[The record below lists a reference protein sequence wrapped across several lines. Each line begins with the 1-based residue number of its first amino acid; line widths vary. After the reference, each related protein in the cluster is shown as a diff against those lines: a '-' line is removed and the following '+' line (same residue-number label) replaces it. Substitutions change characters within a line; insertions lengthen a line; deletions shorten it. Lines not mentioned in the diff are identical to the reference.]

1 MPLGCRLFLLETLML
16 HMFRAIVWFL
26 VRLPL
31 LVLIFVTALVM
42 SSCTMLGLNYASLE
56 TANKAPPQP
65 ALNIAAIMSEPT
77 YRTDLMQSFED
88 VLYGPWPEGMPVS
101 WGEPR
106 RVESDLL
113 GGKGRLE
120 EIPVTIG
127 TGEGASQFWLAVA
140 IPAGE
145 GPFPLVISQTF
156 SSNCAAFPGYPVTS
170 PAGTPCEGSE
180 MDGTFGYLATQI
192 FGTYIAKVPLERF
205 MDAGI
210 AYATFYGSDFVPDR
224 RNEAPDV
231 MEHLGGPINPT
242 STLMAWAYGYSAA
255 MDALEGRDEID
266 SGAMVLFGHS
276 RFGKAALITGAWD
289 RRADAVIA
297 HQAGFAGASL
307 SRSETGEG
315 LKRMAETYPHWL
327 APQTQGW
334 LDRLDELPVDQHQ
347 LLALLA
353 PTPVLLGNGRRD
365 VWSDP
370 NSSFRAAIS
379 ASEAYVAAGEEGLPT
394 GGMKQEFDPGAG
406 IAWWLRPGGHSI
418 VSEDIDTFIAFIDA
432 QFPGAARKQGA
443 VHAAE

>member
-1 MPLGCRLFLLETLML
+1 
-16 HMFRAIVWFL
+16 
-26 VRLPL
+26 
-31 LVLIFVTALVM
+31 
-42 SSCTMLGLNYASLE
+42 
-56 TANKAPPQP
+56 
-65 ALNIAAIMSEPT
+65 MSEPT

-242 STLMAWAYGYSAA
+242 STLMARGSSAWRKPIPIGWHLRPKA
-255 MDALEGRDEID
+255 GWTGWTNCRWT
-266 SGAMVLFGHS
+266 STNCS
-276 RFGKAALITGAWD
+276 RFWP
-289 RRADAVIA
+289 RR
-297 HQAGFAGASL
+297 
-307 SRSETGEG
+307 RSCWA
-315 LKRMAETYPHWL
+315 M
-327 APQTQGW
+327 
-334 LDRLDELPVDQHQ
+334 
-347 LLALLA
+347 
-353 PTPVLLGNGRRD
+353 
-365 VWSDP
+365 
-370 NSSFRAAIS
+370 
-379 ASEAYVAAGEEGLPT
+379 AAGTSGPIRILPFAPPYQPPKP
-394 GGMKQEFDPGAG
+394 MWRWAKRACPQ
-406 IAWWLRPGGHSI
+406 
-418 VSEDIDTFIAFIDA
+418 
-432 QFPGAARKQGA
+432 AA
-443 VHAAE
+443 